1 MEAPMSIARLRSILT
16 SGTAVLAVAA
26 LHACGDAPPATQQ
39 AADTDEHAAGMANG
53 ADAAELAM
61 LNDMFAGYTDITAA
75 QAAGY
80 TERITPCWYHRDHG
94 GQGVHYART
103 DLIDGTVSLHEPE
116 IVMYEPRADGTE
128 EFLAIEYIVPFSA
141 WQQADPPRLLGRDF
155 MRNERLELWVLH
167 VWLGKDN
174 PSGMYA
180 DWNPNVSC
188 QHAAESEDR
197 AV

>member
-1 MEAPMSIARLRSILT
+1 MPDGLRSIIVPLVIA
-16 SGTAVLAVAA
+16 GLATVTGCGNAPQA
-26 LHACGDAPPATQQ
+26 SEMHAEPDQ
-39 AADTDEHAAGMANG
+39 HAAGHADG
-53 ADAAELAM
+53 AADAAELAT
-61 LNDMFAGYTDITAA
+61 LRQLTAGYGDLAAA

-80 TERITPCWYHRDHG
+80 TEQITPCWYHREHG
-94 GQGVHYART
+94 GQGVHFART
-103 DLIDGTVSLHEPE
+103 ELIDGTVSLTEPE
-116 IVMYEPRADGTE
+116 IVMYEPRADGTH

-141 WQQADPPRLLGRDF
+141 WQESAPPSLLGRDF

-167 VWLGKDN
+167 VWLGKEN

-188 QHAAESEDR
+188 AHAAESEDR